1 MSRLI
6 EKLGVRKLAIVPFFL
21 VLNTIS
27 TYSFS
32 LLAKRPNWLY
42 VRKVRDTSR
51 RKENRMT
58 ADRKSMH
65 TYDDRVGRRAAAP
78 PSPLPL
84 PEGSIKGR
92 WRAAVGGEEAIA
104 GDLA

>member
-58 ADRKSMH
+58 ADRKSTHRM
-65 TYDDRVGRRAAAP
+65 T
-78 PSPLPL
+78 
-84 PEGSIKGR
+84 GS
-92 WRAAVGGEEAIA
+92 EALFFPTNCLLISYLT
-104 GDLA
+104 GIFFHIEIRSKC

>member
-1 MSRLI
+1 
-6 EKLGVRKLAIVPFFL
+6 
-21 VLNTIS
+21 
-27 TYSFS
+27 
-32 LLAKRPNWLY
+32 
-42 VRKVRDTSR
+42 
-51 RKENRMT
+51 MT
-58 ADRKSMH
+58 ADRKSIH
-65 TYDDRVGRRAAAP
+65 TYDDRVGRRAAAL